1 MENLAKG
8 LLNLSEKA
16 KNNFPPDVL
25 DLFDKFIKE
34 IEESGG
40 AKGLNE
46 GDKAPDF
53 DLPNATGKNV
63 KLSEELKKGPA
74 IVTFYRGGWCPY
86 CNMQLR
92 AYQQVLDQIHEAGAQ
107 LFAIS
112 PQSPDASLDTQDK
125 NDLTFQVLSDVG
137 SKVATNYNLAYRLPD
152 YLINLYKSMGD
163 RLNLPQ
169 INADESWT
177 LPVTGTFVIDM
188 NGVIRLA
195 QSDPDFKKRLE
206 PKEILDVLKQ
216 LQK

>member
-1 MENLAKG
+1 MENLAKR
-8 LLNLSEKA
+8 LLNLSEES

-25 DLFDKFIKE
+25 ALFDKSIKE
-34 IEESGG
+34 IEENDF

-53 DLPNATGKNV
+53 DLPNATGMNV

-137 SKVATNYNLAYRLPD
+137 SKVATNYNLAYRLPN
-152 YLINLYKSMGD
+152 YLINLYKTMGD
-163 RLNLPQ
+163 QLNLPQ

-195 QSDPDFKKRLE
+195 HLDPDFKKRLE
-206 PKEILDVLKQ
+206 PKEIHDVLKQ